1 MASEEGFEEHHSV
14 DWARPE
20 TRAPLCETLTPKLDQ
35 TPHCHQDCDHE
46 RWDRYEQA
54 RFQHI
59 RSLPPAGNGPLRFAW
74 DPEDAELPGQM
85 QPTKKKKKKKKKSSS
100 AYDGGGAPGP

>member
-46 RWDRYEQA
+46 RWDRYEQG

-74 DPEDAELPGQM
+74 DPEDAELYE
-85 QPTKKKKKKKKKSSS
+85 KLV
-100 AYDGGGAPGP
+100 AALDRDGCVILEQA